1 MNIMATD
8 NSIDVSI
15 VIPVYNEAENLELLM
30 AEIKFVVDALGITYE
45 VIFVDDKSTDD
56 SLAVMRRLKASYA
69 EIVIVRH
76 KENCGESAA
85 QASGFQCARGRVVIT
100 MDGDGQNDPA
110 DIPRF
115 LSALT
120 DDVDCVC
127 GVRQKREDSWVRRI
141 SSRIANGFRN
151 SLTGDKITDAGCT
164 YRAIRRNVLSEIMV
178 FNGMHRFLPTI
189 LRFQRRN
196 VIEIKVNHR
205 PRRGGVS
212 KYGIGNR
219 MWRGILDCLAMRW
232 YKRRALPSARYFPPE

>member
-1 MNIMATD
+1 MATD
-8 NSIDVSI
+8 NSLVDVSI
-15 VIPVYNEAENLELLM
+15 VIPVYNEAENLEPLM
-30 AEIKFVVDALGITYE
+30 AEIKSAVDAIGCKYE

-56 SLAVMRRLKASYA
+56 SLTVMRRLKAKHA

-85 QASGFQCARGRVVIT
+85 QASGFQCAGGKVIIT

-110 DIPRF
+110 DIPLF
-115 LSALT
+115 LATLT

-127 GVRQKREDSWVRRI
+127 GVRQKREDNWVRRI
-141 SSRIANGFRN
+141 SSRIANWFRN
-151 SLTGDKITDAGCT
+151 FLTGDKITDAGCT
-164 YRAIRRNVLSEIMV
+164 YRAIRRSVLTEIMV

-205 PRRGGVS
+205 PRRRGIS
-212 KYGIGNR
+212 QYGIGNR

-232 YKRRALPSARYFPPE
+232 YKRRALPSARYYPPE